1 MHLGP
6 KITAFMSVGLGKVL
20 HLICAIC
27 HNVCPLSVLPA
38 VDHNWP
44 GVWNGALRA
53 VDLLQEAEHAPRLV
67 GNTVVRPAQVLV
79 VPDIPHRLPLQ
90 IGRVSA
96 TVYRPIPACVLP
108 GIC

>member
-1 MHLGP
+1 M
-6 KITAFMSVGLGKVL
+6 TDVMSVGLGEVL
-20 HLICAIC
+20 CLIHAVC
-27 HNVCPLSVLPA
+27 HNVCTLCVLPA
-38 VDHNWP
+38 VDHNGP
-44 GVWNGALRA
+44 GVSNGGLRA

-96 TVYRPIPACVLP
+96 TVYGPIPACVLP